1 MEETWNVR
9 KFIKK
14 RLVFVETESVFFGFE
29 KRKKSR
35 KISEKRGFELEM
47 EIKKRI
53 KINSFVLKKHE

>member
-14 RLVFVETESVFFGFE
+14 RLVFVETESVFFSFE
-29 KRKKSR
+29 KREKSR

-53 KINSFVLKKHE
+53 KINSSVLKKHE